1 MIKQQLQSDQ
11 IAALKAGDKAK
22 LNVLRYIVAQIK
34 NKEIDSRQDLTD
46 EEVVQILR
54 KQVKELQ
61 EANEGFA
68 KGGRQDLVDENN
80 SQITIISA
88 YLPAELSDEHLE
100 AEMDKL
106 IADNQEAIQKNP
118 KSIIGICMNALRS
131 KASPARI
138 SALLKQKNLL

>member
-68 KGGRQDLVDENN
+68 KGGRQDLIDENN
-80 SQITIISA
+80 SQIKIISE
-88 YLPAELSDEHLE
+88 YLPAELSDEQLE

-131 KASPARI
+131 KAAPGRI

>member
-22 LNVLRYIVAQIK
+22 LNLLRYIVAQIK
-34 NKEIDSRQDLTD
+34 NKEIDSRKDLTD

-80 SQITIISA
+80 SQIKIISE
-88 YLPAELSDEHLE
+88 YLPAELSDEQLE

-131 KASPARI
+131 KVSPARI
-138 SALLKQKNLL
+138 STMLKQKNLL

>member
-34 NKEIDSRQDLTD
+34 NKEIDSRRDLTD
-46 EEVVQILR
+46 EEVIQILR

-61 EANEGFA
+61 EANEGFV

-80 SQITIISA
+80 SQIAIISA
-88 YLPAELSDEHLE
+88 YLPAELSDEQLE

-131 KASPARI
+131 KAAPARI